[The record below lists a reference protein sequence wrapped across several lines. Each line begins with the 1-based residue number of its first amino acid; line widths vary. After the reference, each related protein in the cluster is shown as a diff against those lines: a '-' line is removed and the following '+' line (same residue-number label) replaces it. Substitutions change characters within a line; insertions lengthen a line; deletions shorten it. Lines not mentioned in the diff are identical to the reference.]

1 MAIAIDKIRAI
12 FGADVDWK
20 EDNEID
26 VANIAD
32 QIWARN
38 NPDRLFLSI
47 INLSAN
53 NIFIRPHEAAT
64 STTGIL
70 LVPSGGSFTVIVR
83 DDAILPII
91 EWHVIAGADA
101 SAIYSL
107 EIVGVRAIGEPS
119 GE

>member
-12 FGADVDWK
+12 FGAEVDWN
-20 EDNEID
+20 EDEEID

-38 NPDRLFLSI
+38 NPDRLFLAI
-47 INLSAN
+47 INLSVN
-53 NIFIRPHEAAT
+53 NIFIRPHEVAS

-70 LVPSGGSFTVIVR
+70 LVPLGGFFSIIVR

-91 EWHVIAGADA
+91 EWHVSAAADA

-107 EIVGVRAIGEPS
+107 EIVGVKAIGKPS